1 MLTSAVVPT
10 LFYMQSGTANDAATI
25 AAKGAYRSMSKDI
38 CQLVTTI
45 LNFKRVVSD
54 ARTKFAHP
62 TISQEFLDE
71 FLDNLGAKQSYL
83 SPLELRLFDH
93 LRTTSITASNIEG
106 AKRGLGQE

>member
-1 MLTSAVVPT
+1 
-10 LFYMQSGTANDAATI
+10 MQSGTANDAATI
-25 AAKGAYRSMSKDI
+25 AAKGAYRSMSKDV
-38 CQLVTTI
+38 CQLVTAI
-45 LNFKRVVSD
+45 LNFKRVVRVSD